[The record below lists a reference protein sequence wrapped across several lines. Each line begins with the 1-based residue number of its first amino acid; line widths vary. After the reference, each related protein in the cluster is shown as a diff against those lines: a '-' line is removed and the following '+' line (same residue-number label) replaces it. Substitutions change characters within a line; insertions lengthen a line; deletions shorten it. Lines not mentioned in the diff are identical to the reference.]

1 MFGNNNWLYLLTIK
15 LNLMKKTFLTLS
27 ATIVLAMFAG
37 AQTVQEGINHLY
49 ADRFKIAE
57 QTFQKILAANPNVSE
72 ATYWL
77 GQTYLDMDDNEAARQ
92 VYDKALAANGNNPLI
107 MVGKGH
113 VLLLD
118 KKKDEARQLF
128 ESAITISA
136 TKKGND
142 PNVLNAIGRANV
154 DAKEGNLEY
163 AVQVLEQAIQR
174 DPKNADIALNLGN
187 AYRKKDPGQGG
198 GKAYENYK
206 IALQINPNFAYP
218 YVRIA
223 KLFET
228 QKQWD
233 LFLENLNKAVQVD
246 PSFSLAYYELF
257 YYYFYNLKYDDA
269 TSYFNKYVNSRA
281 GDDKVEDDYLN
292 SQLCWAKKDWE
303 CAIAKA
309 EGVKA
314 AMGLKVKPKVFRQLA
329 YSYLGKGDVANARKN
344 IDEFF
349 VRTKDAP
356 VPQDYVLK
364 ADIYVAG
371 GATCEEV
378 YPVFMEG
385 ANADTILQSRIDYM
399 AKQADYFKTKGCKL
413 QEADMRMAWFNAR
426 GNANPTYLVNFG
438 ILYLQANSLM
448 KADSVFARY
457 ISLAPDSIYGYDW
470 KGRVNYTIDT
480 TMTVEPYASQFVTN
494 YQKTLDIALTDKI
507 RYKGQGT
514 KAALFLAGYYNNV
527 RSSRDSAYTYVL
539 KGLEVDSTN
548 SQLKG
553 IKEIFDKQKSTGG
566 GQKPTPKP
574 VGNKPSAVIKKQSN
588 KA

>member
-1 MFGNNNWLYLLTIK
+1 
-15 LNLMKKTFLTLS
+15 MKKTFLTLS
-27 ATIVLAMFAG
+27 AAIVLAKFAG

-49 ADRFKIAE
+49 ADRFKNAE
-57 QTFQKILAANPNVSE
+57 QTFQKMLAANPNVSD

-77 GQTYLDMDDNEAARQ
+77 GQTYLDMDDNETARQ

-128 ESAITISA
+128 ESAVTISA

-142 PNVLNAIGRANV
+142 PNILNAIGRANI

-163 AVQVLEQAIQR
+163 AVQVLEQALQR
-174 DPKNADIALNLGN
+174 DPKNAEIALNLGN

-206 IALQINPNFAYP
+206 LAIQINPNFAYP

-257 YYYFYNLKYDDA
+257 YYYFYNTKFDEA
-269 TSYFNKYVNSRA
+269 TSYFNKYVGSRP
-281 GDDKVEDDYLN
+281 GENRVDDDYLN
-292 SQLCWAKKDWE
+292 SQLCWARKDWD

-309 EGVKA
+309 EGVKT
-314 AMGLKVKPKVFRQLA
+314 AMGAKVKPRAYKQLA
-329 YSYLGKGDVANARKN
+329 YSYLGKGDFANAKLN
-344 IDEFF
+344 VDAFF
-349 VRTKDAP
+349 TREKEGFVGA
-356 VPQDYVLK
+356 DYQLK
-364 ADIYVAG
+364 VDVYTAAG
-371 GATCEEV
+371 ASCEEV
-378 YPVFMEG
+378 YGVYMEG
-385 ANADTILQSRIDYM
+385 AAADTVLQSKLDFM
-399 AKQADYFKTKGCKL
+399 AKAGDYFKSKNCKL
-413 QEADMRMAWFNAR
+413 QEANMRMAWFNTR

-438 ILYLQANSLM
+438 ILYVQADALL
-448 KADSVFARY
+448 KADSVFAQY
-457 ISLAPDSIYGYDW
+457 IKLAPDSIYGYDW
-470 KGRVNYTIDT
+470 KGRVNVTIDS
-480 TMTVEPYASQFVTN
+480 TMMVEPYATQFVTN
-494 YQKTLDIALTDKI
+494 YQKTLDIALTDKL

-514 KAALFLAGYYNNV
+514 RAALYLAGYYNNV
-527 RSSRDSAYTYVL
+527 RSSRDSAYAYVL
-539 KGLEVDSTN
+539 KGLEIDSTN

-553 IKEIFDKQKSTGG
+553 IKEVFDKQPTKGT
-566 GQKPTPKP
+566 QKPPAKP
-574 VGNKPSAVIKKQSN
+574 VGNKPSAAVIKKNS
-588 KA
+588 KS